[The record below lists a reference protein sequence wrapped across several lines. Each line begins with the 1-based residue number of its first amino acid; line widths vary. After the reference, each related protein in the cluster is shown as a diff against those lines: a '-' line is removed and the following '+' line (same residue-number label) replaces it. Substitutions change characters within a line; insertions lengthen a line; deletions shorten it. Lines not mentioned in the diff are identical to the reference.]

1 MIPGEELEPEPTMSP
16 SIQPAPRRILS
27 ALKVLI
33 VDDSPHMQAILKR
46 VLTDMNIRDMVLAK
60 DIESGLT
67 QLQRI
72 RPDFAFI
79 DWTVKPEGGSRFVR
93 AVRTIDDAELARTP
107 LIMMAAQ
114 ANVMRVKDARD
125 AGINAF
131 LAKPASVQAIMSR
144 VLWVLSDARPFIQS
158 ERYVG
163 PDRRMRALDHEGD
176 ERRQATLVAPPPKA
190 RGARHATR

>member
-1 MIPGEELEPEPTMSP
+1 MSP

-33 VDDSPHMQAILKR
+33 VDDSPHMQVILKR
-46 VLTDMNIRDMVLAK
+46 VLTDMNIRDLITAK
-60 DIESGLT
+60 DNESGLA
-67 QLQRI
+67 LLRKI
-72 RPDFAFI
+72 HPDLAFV
-79 DWTVKPEGGSRFVR
+79 DWTVKPEGGSHFVR
-93 AVRTIDDAELARTP
+93 AVRALEDGELARTP

-144 VLWVLSDARPFIQS
+144 VLWVLSDARPFIET

-163 PDRRMRALDHEGD
+163 PDRRMRSQEHEGD
-176 ERRQATLVAPPPKA
+176 ERRQAPLAPPPAKTRA
-190 RGARHATR
+190 ARHATR

>member
-1 MIPGEELEPEPTMSP
+1 MSS

-46 VLTDMNIRDMVLAK
+46 VLADMNIHDLVTAPDMEGGLAELRK
-60 DIESGLT
+60 V
-67 QLQRI
+67 
-72 RPDFAFI
+72 RPDFAFV
-79 DWTVKPEGGSRFVR
+79 DWTVKPDGGSRFVR
-93 AVRTIDDAELARTP
+93 AVRTLEDDGLARTP

-131 LAKPASVQAIMSR
+131 LAKPASVQSIMSR
-144 VLWVLSDARPFIQS
+144 VLWVLSDARPFIES
-158 ERYVG
+158 ETYSG
-163 PDRRMRALDHEGD
+163 PDRRSRKLEHEGG
-176 ERRQATLVAPPPKA
+176 ERRQENRVPPPAKA
-190 RGARHATR
+190 RTARHAAR

>member
-1 MIPGEELEPEPTMSP
+1 MSP

-46 VLTDMNIRDMVLAK
+46 VLTDMNIRDLVMAK
-60 DIESGLT
+60 NIESGLT
-67 QLQRI
+67 ELQNI
-72 RPDFAFI
+72 HPDFAFI
-79 DWTVKPEGGSRFVR
+79 DWTVKPDGGSSFVR
-93 AVRTIDDAELARTP
+93 AVRTLDDAELARTP

-144 VLWVLSDARPFIQS
+144 VLWVLSDARPFIRS
-158 ERYVG
+158 EHYAG
-163 PDRRMRALDHEGD
+163 PDRRTRTLEHEGD
-176 ERRQATLVAPPPKA
+176 ERRQANLVPPPAKA
-190 RGARHATR
+190 RAARHAAR

>member
-1 MIPGEELEPEPTMSP
+1 MSSSIPS
-16 SIQPAPRRILS
+16 APRRILS

-46 VLTDMNIRDMVLAK
+46 VLTDMNIRDQVVAP
-60 DIESGLT
+60 DSESGLME
-67 QLQRI
+67 LR
-72 RPDFAFI
+72 RVHPDFALV
-79 DWTVKPEGGSRFVR
+79 DWTVKPEGGSHFVR
-93 AVRTIDDAELARTP
+93 AVRSLEDGVLARTP

-114 ANVMRVKDARD
+114 ANVMRVEDARD

-158 ERYVG
+158 EHYTG
-163 PDRRMRALDHEGD
+163 PDRRTRTLAHEGG
-176 ERRQATLVAPPPKA
+176 ERRQALVPPPAKPA
-190 RGARHATR
+190 RAARHAVR

>member
-1 MIPGEELEPEPTMSP
+1 MSP

-46 VLTDMNIRDMVLAK
+46 VLTDMNIRDMVVAK

-72 RPDFAFI
+72 RPDFAFV
-79 DWTVKPEGGSRFVR
+79 DWAAKPEGGSSFVR
-93 AVRTIDDAELARTP
+93 AVRALDDIELTRTP

-114 ANVMRVKDARD
+114 ANMMRVKDARD

-158 ERYVG
+158 ERYTG
-163 PDRRMRALDHEGD
+163 PDRRTRALEHDGD
-176 ERRQATLVAPPPKA
+176 ERRRVELAPPPPKA
-190 RGARHATR
+190 RAARHATR